1 MKFVKKIRSS
11 YCREIVP
18 IVQIAN
24 QARSSEESIH
34 SSPATAE
41 ATKPGHRPKF
51 IGSKL
56 ACLRIEQC
64 LVMHKLARRGKQ
76 NNNQKQENFLTAVK
90 DNVALDSAVSRSK
103 TY

>member
-41 ATKPGHRPKF
+41 ATKPGHRPALTSIF
-51 IGSKL
+51 HLDDLLLRNGFAVGISK
-56 ACLRIEQC
+56 RIEQQQH
-64 LVMHKLARRGKQ
+64 L
-76 NNNQKQENFLTAVK
+76 
-90 DNVALDSAVSRSK
+90 SVSDPF
-103 TY
+103 